1 MWLELVIEL
10 NLPFT
15 FVESRIVRKAVKYED
30 ISVDTLQ
37 KYLELVTQSTEK
49 KVAAALPAKFGLII
63 DGWSEGNQH
72 YFGLNAAYDSD
83 HYPLLAFA
91 PPIDEES
98 YSAENQAAFITD
110 VLELFGRR
118 RDDVLFLVAD
128 NTNVNPA
135 TARLLGCS
143 FIGCASHRFNL
154 AVKEYMLT
162 YEEKLD
168 DIQSLMKKL
177 LNLKIAGALRRK
189 TDLKPVIRNVTR
201 WSSTYSMLKRF
212 LQLKD
217 ILVSLNHP
225 EVNEFLPDGRQV
237 NSLEALEK
245 NLKVLESVTKALQ
258 NSRVNLAQ
266 VRLLFE
272 KISVKYPT
280 LRGRL
285 RTNAALVF
293 CEDFENGIVKII
305 DGKEEHLTEE
315 EKGKV
320 AVFLKES
327 VTENS
332 DAREEDDGV
341 EKDFARTLLEWNEKC
356 KESATSKYVDLNWV
370 PPTSNVVERLFSA
383 ARQKLTDYRKS
394 MSPYTFECVMFLKV
408 NRKYWDIDLVNEV
421 FWYLLRLFHRSEI
434 GKNREIGH
442 HYGGNIS
449 KIGRYLWSIINT
461 LP

>member
-1 MWLELVIEL
+1 MEGKFSVISPYFPYFYMTKEYSAKEIAQTYFTLIKEEIKENKKTGVFECKCGNKRTQLVNKGYTNLASHVISSHPDYLEVMASRNKEKQAKNPIYKFVAAKSTLVFNWLELVIEL

-72 YFGLNAAYDSD
+72 YFGLYAAYDSD

-237 NSLEALEK
+237 NS
-245 NLKVLESVTKALQ
+245 
-258 NSRVNLAQ
+258 
-266 VRLLFE
+266 
-272 KISVKYPT
+272 
-280 LRGRL
+280 
-285 RTNAALVF
+285 
-293 CEDFENGIVKII
+293 
-305 DGKEEHLTEE
+305 
-315 EKGKV
+315 
-320 AVFLKES
+320 
-327 VTENS
+327 
-332 DAREEDDGV
+332 
-341 EKDFARTLLEWNEKC
+341 
-356 KESATSKYVDLNWV
+356 
-370 PPTSNVVERLFSA
+370 
-383 ARQKLTDYRKS
+383 
-394 MSPYTFECVMFLKV
+394 
-408 NRKYWDIDLVNEV
+408 
-421 FWYLLRLFHRSEI
+421 
-434 GKNREIGH
+434 
-442 HYGGNIS
+442 
-449 KIGRYLWSIINT
+449 
-461 LP
+461 